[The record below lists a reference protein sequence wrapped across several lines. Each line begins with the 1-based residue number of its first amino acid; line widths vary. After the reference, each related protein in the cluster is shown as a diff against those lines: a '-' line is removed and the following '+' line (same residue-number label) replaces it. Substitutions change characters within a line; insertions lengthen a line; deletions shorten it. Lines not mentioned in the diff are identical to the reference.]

1 MNKISISEAPKLVLQ
16 SPETKDID
24 DERYSHELKFN
35 RRIENFRMILMNHSK
50 QPFKNILNGLTSVIL
65 SLVIIGILALIPIH
79 DVIKN
84 PQYWYETMLQTS
96 AASIIWSSYFILNTS
111 WWMNIERIKKFR
123 HFASVLQSIILT
135 FVFSYAFAYVIWT
148 YGLKFQWPI
157 PHCGIL
163 FFTITLIT
171 GYTAIWF
178 QFDLKWRRNKS
189 FRRRIKFF
197 LFALAFSFLI
207 GSIIYN
213 KIIMKMFLIF
223 PRKYQW
229 GISIILPII
238 REISIWVTQ
247 KLASKGAS
255 GDKQGMEIVVSYT
268 ICTRHAIFLAVV
280 LGSSAT
286 GITCIMILAVD
297 FIINLY
303 LTLRIIWL
311 KKFKEFDTEKQT
323 ELLQELTINEMVEF
337 FAPLTYLLCFTIA
350 YYSPNSH
357 LLGNIGNDYWQ
368 YEKVDDV
375 EHVIENIFM
384 FFAVDCISAVVCFLL
399 LWGTCRI
406 NMFRAWSCLQK
417 EFGMIFAVNMA
428 HLVNSV
434 S

>member
-1 MNKISISEAPKLVLQ
+1 
-16 SPETKDID
+16 
-24 DERYSHELKFN
+24 
-35 RRIENFRMILMNHSK
+35 
-50 QPFKNILNGLTSVIL
+50 
-65 SLVIIGILALIPIH
+65 
-79 DVIKN
+79 
-84 PQYWYETMLQTS
+84 
-96 AASIIWSSYFILNTS
+96 
-111 WWMNIERIKKFR
+111 MNIDRIKKFR
-123 HFASVLQSIILT
+123 NFAGVLLSIIFT
-135 FVFSYAFAYVIWT
+135 FVFSFIFAYVIWT
-148 YGLKFQWPI
+148 YSLKFQWPI
-157 PHCGIL
+157 PHCGVL

-171 GYTAIWF
+171 GYLAIWF

-197 LFALAFSFLI
+197 LLALAFSFFVA
-207 GSIIYN
+207 SIIYN

-247 KLASKGAS
+247 KLASKGAR
-255 GDKQGMEIVVSYT
+255 GDQQGMEIVVSYT

-286 GITCIMILAVD
+286 AITGIMILAVD

-303 LTLRIIWL
+303 LTVRIIWI
-311 KKFKEFDTEKQT
+311 KKFNEFNTEKQT

-337 FAPLTYLLCFTIA
+337 FAPLTYLLSFTIA

-357 LLGNIGNDYWQ
+357 LLGNIGNGYWQ
-368 YEKVDDV
+368 YEKIEDV
-375 EHVIENIFM
+375 GHVIENIFM

-417 EFGMIFAVNMA
+417 EFEMIFAVNMV

-434 S
+434 SYNFYYDNVLNYIRN